1 LSRVEDVRKDIM
13 KYVGEDT
20 MIYEKLLKESTK
32 GKKKENKKNHKSIS
46 FITLSNNLE
55 YSDSRAK
62 KEEKENS
69 SRLLFNLNSI
79 SNNLAKSS
87 KKKVNDLKNFSTMVL
102 KKKENTNTKINS
114 PQKYSFCGIKTNSPV
129 LKSPLE
135 QTNTTVNYSNLETT
149 VNKVSSNSSNNG
161 NKNQSSTKKNGVSFS
176 YKNAGL
182 ANKTWKIFTEVSTY
196 LNKTNN
202 EKKCLR
208 NSANKKDK
216 LEGGKSVILNN
227 MPIRSRNNN
236 IQYMNTSYFNI
247 EDKSINYY
255 TQYSDS
261 KSSNTPSQNKGL
273 NTIDFNLDFKEKSFK
288 NGGISQ
294 NYFYSSFIG
303 KKESSLKE
311 TKKLILTQN
320 IKDLNMNLTLKK
332 KHNVSFSEKNKS
344 PKKSQEIRSYCKEL
358 LRKNEAQFTSLFN
371 KPKCKKKVIP
381 SLKSTIN
388 SKMKH

>member
-114 PQKYSFCGIKTNSPV
+114 PQKYS
-129 LKSPLE
+129 
-135 QTNTTVNYSNLETT
+135 
-149 VNKVSSNSSNNG
+149 NKVSSNSSNNG

-303 KKESSLKE
+303 KKEWSLKE

-320 IKDLNMNLTLKK
+320 IKDLNMNLTLK
-332 KHNVSFSEKNKS
+332 
-344 PKKSQEIRSYCKEL
+344 
-358 LRKNEAQFTSLFN
+358 FTSLFN